1 LKSVRE
7 LPGSITQFQSP
18 NFNYQITQL
27 PDYQILFTPLGLSS
41 SARDER
47 GGTMNGPRLRALT
60 ALGIGGIVLAGFG
73 VGVTL
78 AQGPQAAKMP
88 RTADGHPD
96 LQGVWSYATITPLER
111 PAELAGK
118 ATFASDKET
127 AEFEEQTNARRN
139 QDRRDGAGT
148 DADVGRAY
156 NHFWWD
162 FGTRA
167 AGKQTS
173 LIVDPP
179 DGRMP
184 ALTADAAKREADRT
198 AARRLRSTADG
209 PEDRSL
215 WERCVTR
222 TLPTLPGPYNNNIQI
237 FQSRDHVV
245 ILNEMIHEARLIPL
259 DGRPHAGVPQWRGD
273 SRGRWEGDSLVIE
286 TTNFSEKAAFRG
298 SSSHLRLVERYRR
311 GNARTLL
318 YEVTITDPTTWT
330 RPWTVS
336 VPMTASEEPIYEYA
350 CHEGNYGM
358 LGILQGAR
366 AQEQVA
372 TPRPSSR

>member
-1 LKSVRE
+1 MSGRK
-7 LPGSITQFQSP
+7 
-18 NFNYQITQL
+18 
-27 PDYQILFTPLGLSS
+27 
-41 SARDER
+41 
-47 GGTMNGPRLRALT
+47 LRALT
-60 ALGIGGIVLAGFG
+60 VVAIGGIVLAASGAA
-73 VGVTL
+73 VTF
-78 AQGPQAAKMP
+78 AQGPARSATPKTP
-88 RTADGHPD
+88 DGQPD

-118 ATFASDKET
+118 ASFASEQET
-127 AEFEEQTNARRN
+127 AEFEQQTNQRRN

-184 ALTADAAKREADRT
+184 ALTEEAARREAERT

-222 TLPTLPGPYNNNIQI
+222 TLPTLPGPYNNHIQI

-259 DGRPHAGVPQWRGD
+259 DGRPHSSVRQWRGD
-273 SRGRWEGDSLVIE
+273 SRGRWEGDTLVIE

-298 SSSHLRLVERYRR
+298 SSANLRLVERYRR

-330 RPWTVS
+330 KPWTVS
-336 VPMTASEEPIYEYA
+336 MPMSMSEEPIYEYA

-358 LGILQGAR
+358 FGILQGAR
-366 AQEQVA
+366 AQEQKPA
-372 TPRPSSR
+372 PQRTPSSR